1 MTPHLPLRYDY
12 IVIEGNIG
20 TGKTSLAT
28 RMAEETGSK
37 LVLER
42 FADNPFLPKFYEN
55 QARYAFPLELS
66 FLADRFQQLNDELRP
81 RELFSRH
88 TVADYILSKSLV
100 FAQVTL
106 KEDEF
111 QLYHRLFHIIHAQL
125 PKPDLLVYL
134 HKDVS
139 RLQQNIRKR
148 GRDYEQNIPDDYLG
162 SIERGY
168 WDYFRQLSGQ
178 RILVIDTN
186 EVDFV
191 NNETDYT
198 WVRGLME
205 KDYPVGLSRISR
217 LPDSL
222 STLP

>member
-1 MTPHLPLRYDY
+1 MIQSLKYEY
-12 IVIEGNIG
+12 VVIEGNIG

-28 RMAEETGSK
+28 RLAEESGAR

-55 QARYAFPLELS
+55 QSRFAFPLELS
-66 FLADRFQQLNDELRP
+66 FLADRFQQLNDELKP
-81 RELFSRH
+81 RELFSIN

-111 QLYHRLFHIIHAQL
+111 QLYQRLFHIIHAQL

-134 HKDVS
+134 HKDVEQ
-139 RLQQNIRKR
+139 LQQNIRKR
-148 GRDYEQNIPDDYLG
+148 GRDYEQNIADEYLLG
-162 SIERGY
+162 IERGY
-168 WDYFRQLSGQ
+168 WDFFRQLTGQ

-186 EVDFV
+186 GIDFV
-191 NNETDYT
+191 NHPADYE
-198 WVRGLME
+198 WVKSLIDAE
-205 KDYPVGLSRISR
+205 YSVGLHRVSKGHASMPI
-217 LPDSL
+217 
-222 STLP
+222 

>member
-1 MTPHLPLRYDY
+1 MSLRLYYDY

-28 RMAEETGSK
+28 RIAAEHDTR

-81 RELFSRH
+81 RELFRQQ
-88 TVADYILSKSLV
+88 TVADYILSKSLI
-100 FAQVTL
+100 FAGVTL

-111 QLYHRLFHIIHAQL
+111 QLYQRLFHIIHSQL
-125 PKPDLLVYL
+125 PRPDLLVYL
-134 HKDVS
+134 HKDVD
-139 RLQQNIRKR
+139 RLQENIRKR
-148 GRDYEQNIPDDYLG
+148 GRDYEQNIPDRYLTDL
-162 SIERGY
+162 EKGY
-168 WDYFRQLSGQ
+168 WDFFRTLNQQ

-186 EVDFV
+186 DLDFV
-191 NNETDYT
+191 NNQSDYT
-198 WVRGLME
+198 RILELINREYAPGLHRVS
-205 KDYPVGLSRISR
+205 VGATGSIL
-217 LPDSL
+217 
-222 STLP
+222 